1 MKEWTMKLSTRSR
14 YAVRAMIELAQNEA
28 NRPLQLKVIAK
39 RQAISVKYL
48 EQLMAILRAA
58 GLIRSVRGAKG
69 GYILARPPSQ
79 VRLSDILHCLEGPVA
94 IVECVENSERCA
106 RAADCAARQVWTRVQ
121 QAIEEVLQSIT
132 LQDVVEIARG
142 EKQLDYQI

>member
-1 MKEWTMKLSTRSR
+1 MKLSTRTR

-28 NRPLQLKVIAK
+28 NRPLQLKIIAN
-39 RQAISVKYL
+39 RQDISVKYL
-48 EQLMAILRAA
+48 EQLMAILRSA
-58 GLIRSVRGAKG
+58 GLIRSVRGSKG
-69 GYILARPPSQ
+69 GYVLARPPNQ
-79 VRLSDILHCLEGPVA
+79 VRLSDILHCLEGPVTT
-94 IVECVENSERCA
+94 VECVEDSNYCV
-106 RAADCAARQVWTRVQ
+106 RAAECAARQIWTKVQ

>member
-1 MKEWTMKLSTRSR
+1 
-14 YAVRAMIELAQNEA
+14 
-28 NRPLQLKVIAK
+28 
-39 RQAISVKYL
+39 
-48 EQLMAILRAA
+48 
-58 GLIRSVRGAKG
+58 
-69 GYILARPPSQ
+69 
-79 VRLSDILHCLEGPVA
+79 VA

-106 RAADCAARQVWTRVQ
+106 RAADCAARQVWTQVQ